1 MYKQNIDGIQVY
13 KVWNI
18 LKTYSI
24 IQINIAFKL
33 NVTLHLLSYM
43 LQSFRFNKTLRNT

>member
-33 NVTLHLLSYM
+33 NVTLHLLS
-43 LQSFRFNKTLRNT
+43 